1 MCLMLPKSFQ
11 YSPPTKCS
19 PFLLQHAFLIERKN
33 VVSVFV
39 YNCRGP
45 FVFPAPLTWGDKL
58 FFSLIVG
65 TLLVILPHTLF
76 HDMSGAYSFLAHEV
90 IRCYGAV
97 TIGLGYMAYKLRYIK
112 DGRIRRLLAET
123 YFVVYGVTTI
133 SLWKAWISNPS
144 HHTLWALTLI
154 ALSTFATFFYGYFR
168 FLRPI
173 KTFQLPGAGKG
184 NL

>member
-1 MCLMLPKSFQ
+1 MMHATGHM
-11 YSPPTKCS
+11 YPTGMGQGMEMDPEVLKMAMDAVT
-19 PFLLQHAFLIERKN
+19 LNTVMGIHA
-33 VVSVFV
+33 
-39 YNCRGP
+39 
-45 FVFPAPLTWGDKL
+45 

-76 HDMSGAYSFLAHEV
+76 HDMSISFLAHEV

-154 ALSTFATFFYGYFR
+154 ALSDICNIFMGIG

>member
-1 MCLMLPKSFQ
+1 MMHATGHM
-11 YSPPTKCS
+11 YPTGMGQGMEMDPEVLKMAMEAVT
-19 PFLLQHAFLIERKN
+19 LNTVMGIHAFF
-33 VVSVFV
+33 SV
-39 YNCRGP
+39 
-45 FVFPAPLTWGDKL
+45 
-58 FFSLIVG
+58 IVG